1 KGIAS
6 PELLSHVLVSKYADH
21 LPLYRQ
27 RLIYQR
33 AGIDLSRSTL
43 SDWIGRCGVELE
55 PLANALKQVVLQQRV
70 IHADETPVTIMRMGE
85 NDKKPKKGYVWA
97 YATTQYNP
105 VQAVIYDFQDSRSGQ
120 HAEAFL
126 KDWQGHLVCD
136 DYSGYK
142 ARFK

>member
-1 KGIAS
+1 MS
-6 PELLSHVLVSKYADH
+6 PIFTDARNSSH

-120 HAEAFL
+120 HAAESL
-126 KDWQGHLVCD
+126 KGWQGYLVCD
-136 DYSGYK
+136 DYSG
-142 ARFK
+142 